1 MKLGILLG
9 SFDPIHIGHLCMAQ
23 NALNENLV
31 DNVIFVPAYQ
41 NPWKSKSTD
50 YGDRYCMTKFAIKN
64 MKKCSISNIE
74 LDTPEPHYTSDT
86 LKYLKEI
93 YPNDELY
100 LLMGE
105 DVYNDISKWYEGEW
119 ILSNFKFIMYSR
131 NVYNISSTEIRN
143 LIKENKQIYPLV
155 PESVC
160 EYIAINNLYK

>member
-1 MKLGILLG
+1 MKIGIILG
-9 SFDPIHIGHLCMAQ
+9 SFDPIHIGHLYIAQ
-23 NALNENLV
+23 HALNENSV

-41 NPWKSKSTD
+41 NPWKSKSID
-50 YGDRYCMTKFAIKN
+50 YADRYYMVKFAIKN
-64 MKKCSISNIE
+64 MKKCSVSDIE
-74 LDTPEPHYTSDT
+74 LYTSEPHYTSDT

-105 DVYNDISKWYEGEW
+105 DVYNDIFEWHEGKW
-119 ILSNFKFIMYSR
+119 ILNNFKFITYSR
-131 NVYNISSTEIRN
+131 NIYNTSSTEIRN

-160 EYIAINNLYK
+160 EYITINNLYK